1 MIYRTLRQDKHVI
14 DQKTLQHLKER
25 DPVFLESLF
34 KETNPYLFKIL
45 GANKIFSEQA
55 QDIVQASWE
64 TFFKNLDQFRGQSQ
78 IKVFI
83 AGILLNKVREHR
95 RALKKVVYEEDSE
108 KVYSQSFSTDG
119 WWMTGPSDPQ
129 KLIES
134 KESIRFIDE
143 CLEGLSELQREA
155 FLLKVVEHEK
165 TEEICNILKINVS
178 HIGVLL
184 FRAKDK
190 LRQCLEG
197 KTSSL

>member
-1 MIYRTLRQDKHVI
+1 MICRSLRQDKLVI
-14 DQKTLQHLKER
+14 DDKTFQLLKER
-25 DPVFLESLF
+25 DTAFLETLF

-55 QDIVQASWE
+55 QDIVQSSWE
-64 TFFKNLDQFRGQSQ
+64 TFFKNLEQFRGQSQ

-108 KVYSQSFSTDG
+108 KVYSQAFDSDG
-119 WWMTGPSDPQ
+119 WWMAEPSDPQ

-134 KESIRFIDE
+134 KESVKFIEE
-143 CLEGLSELQREA
+143 CLEGLSDLQREA
-155 FLLKVVEHEK
+155 FLLKVVEQEK

-197 KTSSL
+197 KASS

>member
-1 MIYRTLRQDKHVI
+1 MIDDKTF
-14 DQKTLQHLKER
+14 QLLKKR
-25 DPVFLESLF
+25 DTAFLEILF

-45 GANKIFSEQA
+45 GSNRIAGEQA
-55 QDIVQASWE
+55 QDLVQASWE

-108 KVYSQSFSTDG
+108 KVYSQSFDSGG
-119 WWMTGPSDPQ
+119 WWMAEPSDPQ

-134 KESIRFIDE
+134 KESVRFIEE
-143 CLEGLSELQREA
+143 CMEGLSDLQREA
-155 FLLKVVEHEK
+155 FLLKVVEQEK
-165 TEEICNILKINVS
+165 TEDICNILQINVS
-178 HIGVLL
+178 HIGILL

-197 KTSSL
+197 KAREI